1 MNRGALSRLAGIE
14 SPVHGGA
21 PLPAGM
27 IDFSISINPF
37 PLPENVRA
45 AFISSWD
52 TIGSYPDAEC
62 RQLTQSLSRC
72 FNIPAECLLLTNG
85 STEAFSLIASTFL
98 GPGKKAMVLT
108 PCYSDYEHVSRLSGA
123 VVHTYA
129 LAPETGFKPDLT
141 ALLTEFERVR
151 PDLVWICNPCNP
163 SGTIFEPELI
173 GRAAELLGSWGGVAV
188 IDEAYAAFREQ
199 QAVDKTPAPAEADSR
214 ASNII
219 LIRSLTKD
227 FGIPG
232 LRLGYLSGDP
242 GLLRSLKLYKP
253 FWSVSTPAQKT
264 GSALLEAIEYFRESW
279 SKTVSMQNEFIKDLC
294 GLGINPEEASE
305 NLCGAFVFFKSPS
318 SMSAADFYSGMFR
331 RGIRLRDCAS
341 MGAAGYFR
349 AGVKLESDNRLFL
362 KIAEEVLST
371 AGESQ

>member
-14 SPVHGGA
+14 APVHGGA

-52 TIGSYPDAEC
+52 TIGSYPDADC
-62 RQLTQSLSRC
+62 RLLTQSLSGC

-85 STEAFSLIASTFL
+85 STEAFSLIASAFL

-123 VVHTYA
+123 DVHTYA

-141 ALLTEFERVR
+141 ALLTEFDRVR

-163 SGTIFEPELI
+163 SGTVFEPELI

-232 LRLGYLSGDP
+232 LRLGFLSCDP
-242 GLLRSLKLYKP
+242 GLVGAIKLYKP
-253 FWSVSTPAQKT
+253 CWSVSVPAQKT
-264 GSALLEAIEYFRESW
+264 GVALFEDIEYFRESW
-279 SKTVSMQNEFIKDLC
+279 RKTFSMQNEFIEDLRE
-294 GLGINPEEASE
+294 LGINPVDASE

-318 SMSAADFYSGMFR
+318 SMSAADFYSGMFK
-331 RGIRLRDCAS
+331 RGVRLRDCAS
-341 MGAAGYFR
+341 MGAEGYFR
-349 AGVKLESDNRLFL
+349 AGVKLKEDNLRFIRAV
-362 KIAEEVLST
+362 KEVLSS
-371 AGESQ
+371 AGESE